1 MFYILTILIPFVILF
16 IVYFSKRNKPQNF
29 VGYLNLFLSSLP
41 SMYGYSFLL
50 YYLETEKF
58 IQTSWTTY
66 SIFFFLVPITLIA
79 VSIKLFLWVKNQF
92 KL

>member
-1 MFYILTILIPFVILF
+1 MFYILTIVIPFVILF

-29 VGYLNLFLSSLP
+29 VGYLNLFLGSLP

-50 YYLETEKF
+50 YYLEREKF

>member
-1 MFYILTILIPFVILF
+1 
-16 IVYFSKRNKPQNF
+16 
-29 VGYLNLFLSSLP
+29 
-41 SMYGYSFLL
+41 MYGYSFLL
-50 YYLETEKF
+50 YYLEREKF